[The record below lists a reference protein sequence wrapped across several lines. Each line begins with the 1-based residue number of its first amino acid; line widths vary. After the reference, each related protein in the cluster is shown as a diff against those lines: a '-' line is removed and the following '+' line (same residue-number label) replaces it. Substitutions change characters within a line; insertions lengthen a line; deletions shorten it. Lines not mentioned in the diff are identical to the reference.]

1 MRSRKI
7 ALIATP
13 GVSQTLVEQVR
24 GALTSAGAVPTIV
37 APTLAPIGSIVPQ
50 ATLAGMPSVMFDAVF
65 VCGGDGDGRN
75 LAHSA
80 DARHFV
86 REAFKHLKPIAAV
99 GSGRQLLSAAHLPD
113 PAEGVCVAQAA
124 DLDAL
129 LRTFSDEIGRHRVWS
144 REQQAAELP
153 A

>member
-1 MRSRKI
+1 MRD
-7 ALIATP
+7 ALQA
-13 GVSQTLVEQVR
+13 
-24 GALTSAGAVPTIV
+24 AHAVPTIV

-65 VCGGDGDGRN
+65 VCGGDGDGRD

-113 PAEGVCVAQAA
+113 PAEGVCVGQAV
-124 DLDAL
+124 DLDAVL
-129 LRTFSDEIGRHRVWS
+129 NDLSDHLGRHRVWA